1 MNKETKELIILS
13 LQSLELRLLTDRQE
27 SQRHGDELD
36 VVAINLKLDEVR
48 KHLKEL
54 ENDGIINHIYSN
66 EEFLNDKVIF

>member
-1 MNKETKELIILS
+1 MNKELIILS

-54 ENDGIINHIYSN
+54 ENDGIIKHIKS
-66 EEFLNDKVIF
+66 